1 MSTFPDQPLYQKIKE
16 DILRQIKD
24 GQLLPGDKIPTEY
37 QLMEKYGVSRITVS
51 KALSELKS
59 EGIITRFPH
68 KGTFVTKSVLL
79 PPLVRDAPIPSSHT
93 AMPASMTEIACI
105 LPSITDSFS
114 LSMVNG
120 VQSVFP
126 EDTYICHIFQSHN
139 PTVENYLLQRC
150 LELNISGIVLFPQDQ
165 PFFSNQLLAMQLQNY
180 PLVLLDRYL
189 PRLNTNYVIADNKAA
204 GELCLRHLHKLG
216 HQRIAFVTS
225 TDRNTFSVKYRIEG
239 IQETALSLN
248 LPDYAVQ
255 LVEFLDKHKK
265 FSYYQD
271 LFLNL
276 ITQNRVTAFIT
287 AESSTCTYLYDLLT
301 SLDVKVPGD
310 VSLMSFDKPVCSSRN
325 PDFFTHISQSE
336 YLMGREAGT
345 LLKNRIEL
353 YDINTYHRVITPTL
367 HVHESTGS
375 VCL

>member
-1 MSTFPDQPLYQKIKE
+1 MPTFPDQPLYQKIKE

-126 EDTYICHIFQSHN
+126 EDTYICHISRA
-139 PTVENYLLQRC
+139 T
-150 LELNISGIVLFPQDQ
+150 I
-165 PFFSNQLLAMQLQNY
+165 
-180 PLVLLDRYL
+180 PLWKIICFKDAW
-189 PRLNTNYVIADNKAA
+189 N
-204 GELCLRHLHKLG
+204 
-216 HQRIAFVTS
+216 
-225 TDRNTFSVKYRIEG
+225 
-239 IQETALSLN
+239 
-248 LPDYAVQ
+248 
-255 LVEFLDKHKK
+255 
-265 FSYYQD
+265 
-271 LFLNL
+271 
-276 ITQNRVTAFIT
+276 
-287 AESSTCTYLYDLLT
+287 
-301 SLDVKVPGD
+301 
-310 VSLMSFDKPVCSSRN
+310 
-325 PDFFTHISQSE
+325 
-336 YLMGREAGT
+336 
-345 LLKNRIEL
+345 
-353 YDINTYHRVITPTL
+353 
-367 HVHESTGS
+367 
-375 VCL
+375 